1 MADDILVDDALT
13 RAEPAKRSF
22 AIPDFQADEA
32 AIKALE
38 VKIAH
43 LISISLQA
51 GLEVVRAK
59 HATRRKE
66 LVASVEFFTA
76 LAREMAEE
84 VTVATKEF
92 NASVNRNAVDR
103 LEARAAPTL
112 LFEEITT
119 LGRAGRKHDTLQKN
133 AIVVK
138 VDLPGCRRRIDF
150 GCQRDRISEVA

>member
-1 MADDILVDDALT
+1 LADDILVDDALT

-76 LAREMAEE
+76 LAREVAEE

-112 LFEEITT
+112 LFEKSPPLAVPDESTVRCCE
-119 LGRAGRKHDTLQKN
+119 LKRSRGSSPNVSARPR
-133 AIVVK
+133 
-138 VDLPGCRRRIDF
+138 
-150 GCQRDRISEVA
+150 